1 MSDFFRIFPIRAES
15 IYWICLINIENKF
28 LNNNISIYCTNRTHI
43 TQLFFA
49 RDRLRTVNLEKHKRI
64 ANALRL

>member
-15 IYWICLINIENKF
+15 IYRICLINIENKF

-43 TQLFFA
+43 TELFFA

-64 ANALRL
+64 ANALCL